1 MHGWHPPWRIRDE
14 AAGLVARDLEYLWA
28 HIFDEF
34 GGYVDSRA
42 METVLVT
49 RVNGQPWDPEV

>member
-1 MHGWHPPWRIRDE
+1 MHGWHPPRRIRDE
-14 AAGLVARDLEYLWA
+14 AAGLVAPDLEYLWA
-28 HIFDEF
+28 HIFDES

>member
-1 MHGWHPPWRIRDE
+1 MHEWHQTQRIDDE

-28 HIFDEF
+28 HIFDES

-49 RVNGQPWDPEV
+49 RVNGQPWDPEA